1 MMRAGIAAA
10 ALSMALMTSADAQ
23 DVYIDADAYGD
34 RAYVDE
40 RGYAD
45 EPAYVDEQVIDDVDD
60 VDPGDGVIVGPRVYG
75 YTYELRPED
84 CGTFRYWN
92 GEYCAD
98 ARFEPPSED

>member
-1 MMRAGIAAA
+1 MIRAGMLAAVMGVALA
-10 ALSMALMTSADAQ
+10 ASAGAQGVYVDADVDA
-23 DVYIDADAYGD
+23 DVYDD

-40 RGYAD
+40 
-45 EPAYVDEQVIDDVDD
+45 PAYVEEQVIDDVDD

-84 CGTFRYWN
+84 YGTFKYWN

-98 ARFEPPSED
+98 ARFEPPPSD